1 MAQKTTVTYFS
12 DLSGAKVDGESA
24 GVQFGLD
31 GATYEIDLTAKEQK
45 ALRDALAPYIAAGR
59 KAASGATPRRRANS
73 AAASTGATPKEI
85 RAWALENGHEVPAR
99 GRIPAL
105 ALEAYNAAH

>member
-1 MAQKTTVTYFS
+1 MAQKTTITYFS

-31 GATYEIDLTAKEQK
+31 GTTYEIDLTADEQE
-45 ALRDALAPYIAAGR
+45 ALRAALAPYVDAGR
-59 KAASGATPRRRANS
+59 KAAGTTPQRRATS
-73 AAASTGATPKEI
+73 AAGSSGATPKEI

-105 ALEAYNAAH
+105 AVEAYNAAH